1 MEHDV
6 ILDRYEQLRKRKR
19 RQNWKTIIVGILFLL
34 IMLVWI
40 GPIFLRR

>member
-6 ILDRYEQLRKRKR
+6 TLDRYEQLRKRKR
-19 RQNWKTIIVGILFLL
+19 RQNRKTLIVGILFLL

-40 GPIFLRR
+40 GPILLRR

>member
-19 RQNWKTIIVGILFLL
+19 RQNRKTLIVGILFLL

-40 GPIFLRR
+40 GPILLRR

>member
-19 RQNWKTIIVGILFLL
+19 RQNRKTLIVAILFVL

-40 GPIFLRR
+40 GPILLRR